1 MDVAGHFK
9 SEEIKQ
15 MDAFQGGADRA
26 MYGAPYYG
34 KLWEIIEGNAEVK
47 EKIALAVQGMMNL
60 PEDEAM
66 QKRDIVAQE
75 NEKIYGSPEGE
86 VPPPKYPVEQEL
98 ASKGEDGDTEI
109 AFMPEEMMGFLWDL
123 YPEEIPVEERVNEE
137 TGLPEFGWLDWI
149 LPIVGGIIG
158 TIILPGI
165 GTAIGSGLGTVAG
178 DTIHN
183 ISTDNPNEKRG
194 FLEMAGRA
202 LTSGAMGYAGGNAF
216 EGLMNGGLSGAANA
230 LGNTMMSTP
239 YMLAQGAGAGALA
252 YDTYS
257 KNSEK
262 AMSDKQKNEARIN
275 DYNDYLKETRAD
287 EKRRVDEKNAEDR
300 KYREIENKRIEDH
313 LKQVEANRLQDIA
326 NEKEYQLRR
335 EQQIKDYNSMYYPS
349 ISMNGIKAL
358 MDKKGVV

>member
-15 MDAFQGGADRA
+15 MDAFQGGSDRA

-75 NEKIYGSPEGE
+75 NEKIFGSPEGE

-149 LPIVGGIIG
+149 LPIVGGVIG
-158 TIILPGI
+158 TFILPGI
-165 GTAIGSGLGTVAG
+165 GTGIGSGLGTLGA

-183 ISTDNPNEKRG
+183 ISTDNPDEKRG
-194 FLEMAGRA
+194 FWDMAGRA
-202 LTSGAMGYAGGNAF
+202 LTSGAMGYAGGNSF
-216 EGLMNGGLSGAANA
+216 EGLMNGGLSGAASA
-230 LGNTMMSTP
+230 FSNTAQSLPFLAAAGGGAASMAYGDSLKNQEMA
-239 YMLAQGAGAGALA
+239 AQGQ
-252 YDTYS
+252 
-257 KNSEK
+257 
-262 AMSDKQKNEARIN
+262 MKNEERIN

-335 EQQIKDYNSMYYPS
+335 EQQIKDYNSIYHPN
-349 ISMNGIKAL
+349 ISMSGIKNIIN
-358 MDKKGVV
+358 KRGVV